1 MNETLS
7 KINTEQ
13 AEINANLQ
21 SKTDRNAQQLREE
34 QEKIKI
40 IQRLKKKKG

>member
-7 KINTEQ
+7 KINTQQ
-13 AEINANLQ
+13 ADFNANLQ
-21 SKTDRNAQQLREE
+21 SKSDQIAQKLRDE

-40 IQRLKKKKG
+40 IQKLL